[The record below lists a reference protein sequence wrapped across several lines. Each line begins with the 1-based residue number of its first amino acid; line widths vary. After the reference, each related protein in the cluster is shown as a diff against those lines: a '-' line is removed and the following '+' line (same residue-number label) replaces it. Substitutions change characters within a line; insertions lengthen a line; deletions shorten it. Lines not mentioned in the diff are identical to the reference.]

1 MTNARYLDREWMEL
15 GDIPFGVSKPAKE
28 LPQTLMD
35 VAETT
40 RRGCEVKELDTIPA
54 EFSSLLDL

>member
-1 MTNARYLDREWMEL
+1 MSDLIREWMEL
-15 GDIPFGVSKPAKE
+15 GDIPFGVTPSKTYKE
-28 LPQTLMD
+28 LPQTQMD

-40 RRGCEVKELDTIPA
+40 RRGCDVKELDTIPA